1 MTAAAPTSAREEE
14 IKETDLSAKEEKIK
28 RQIER
33 AEALQESDESNSKVE
48 LLKTELKLEGERRKR
63 DELLKT
69 ELKLEGERRTR
80 DEKGQAEAA
89 ANLARRMQ
97 REKDLQIKEAR
108 RLHPTPPHRCL
119 NLI

>member
-48 LLKTELKLEGERRKR
+48 LLKTELKLEGERR
-63 DELLKT
+63 
-69 ELKLEGERRTR
+69 TR

>member
-48 LLKTELKLEGERRKR
+48 RLKTELKLEGERRKR
-63 DELLKT
+63 DE
-69 ELKLEGERRTR
+69 EREGERRTR

>member
-63 DELLKT
+63 DE
-69 ELKLEGERRTR
+69 EREGERRTR

>member
-1 MTAAAPTSAREEE
+1 MTAAAPTSVREEE

-48 LLKTELKLEGERRKR
+48 RLKTELKLEGERRKR
-63 DELLKT
+63 DE
-69 ELKLEGERRTR
+69 EREGERRTR

>member
-48 LLKTELKLEGERRKR
+48 LLKTDLKLEGERRKR
-63 DELLKT
+63 DEGR
-69 ELKLEGERRTR
+69 EGERRTR

>member
-48 LLKTELKLEGERRKR
+48 LLKTELKLAKLEGERRKR
-63 DELLKT
+63 DE
-69 ELKLEGERRTR
+69 EREGERRTR

>member
-48 LLKTELKLEGERRKR
+48 LLKTDLKLEGERRKR
-63 DELLKT
+63 DE
-69 ELKLEGERRTR
+69 EREGERRTR